1 MHAPEKEYCK
11 VNAESHGAPTLLR
24 PFASAGVEEK
34 FKLPDPLKS
43 WRERN
48 SILAEAPHFFSLLL
62 FWGIYRDHS
71 AAILHLVG
79 ERYLGNPEPLL
90 VIMALSK
97 SMQIDF
103 ALRIQGLRS
112 ST

>member
-43 WRERN
+43 WRGRN
-48 SILAEAPHFFSLLL
+48 SILAEAPHFFPCCCFRTYEGINVIRALQASISLGDYLE
-62 FWGIYRDHS
+62 
-71 AAILHLVG
+71 LHLGVMVVV
-79 ERYLGNPEPLL
+79 R
-90 VIMALSK
+90 SK
-97 SMQIDF
+97 TMQ
-103 ALRIQGLRS
+103 LK
-112 ST
+112 